1 MRDPLTKKVVDI
13 APSGIRKFFDI
24 VSEMDNVISLGV
36 GDLSE
41 YFGFTEQEVKS
52 LCDEYHMSF
61 QEAKAWYE

>member
-1 MRDPLTKKVVDI
+1 MFTEYSMTNP
-13 APSGIRKFFDI
+13 
-24 VSEMDNVISLGV
+24 

-41 YFGFTEQEVKS
+41 YFGFTEKEVKS

>member
-1 MRDPLTKKVVDI
+1 MFTGYFMTNP
-13 APSGIRKFFDI
+13 
-24 VSEMDNVISLGV
+24 

>member
-1 MRDPLTKKVVDI
+1 MFTEYSMTNP
-13 APSGIRKFFDI
+13 
-24 VSEMDNVISLGV
+24 

>member
-1 MRDPLTKKVVDI
+1 MFTEYSMTNP
-13 APSGIRKFFDI
+13 
-24 VSEMDNVISLGV
+24 

-52 LCDEYHMSF
+52 LYDEYHMSF